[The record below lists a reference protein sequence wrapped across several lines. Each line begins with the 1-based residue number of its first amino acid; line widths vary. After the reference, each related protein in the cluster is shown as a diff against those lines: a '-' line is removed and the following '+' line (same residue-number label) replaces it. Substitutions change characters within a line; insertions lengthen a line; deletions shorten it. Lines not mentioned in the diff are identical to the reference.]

1 MSDAACIAA
10 ARAALR
16 PRGIERQDTMDVGFI
31 GLGRMGRAM
40 AAKLVEAGHTVRVWN
55 RSPGVAREIAGAT
68 PVASAAE
75 AFAGDAAITMLSDDA
90 ALRSVIV
97 EGGLLDGAGRPAL
110 HLSMSTISVALAQE
124 LAAIHARAG
133 IAYVGAPVFGRPDA
147 AAAGALNIV
156 AAGESGAIERAG
168 PLLDAMGTKTWRF
181 GTEPHRANAVKLAG
195 NFMLVSA
202 IETMGEAAAFAEGHG
217 VPAAD
222 LLTMLTGTLFASPV
236 YKGYGAS
243 ISANRYE
250 PPGFGLR
257 LGAKDI
263 GLVLRAAEA
272 ANVPMPF
279 AGVLRDNLIDAI
291 AHGDGDK
298 DLAALA
304 TVATRRSGR

>member
-1 MSDAACIAA
+1 
-10 ARAALR
+10 
-16 PRGIERQDTMDVGFI
+16 MDVGFI

-55 RSPGVAREIAGAT
+55 RTPDAAHGISGAT

-75 AFAGDAAITMLSDDA
+75 AFVGDAAITMLSDDA

-97 EGGLLDGAGRPAL
+97 EGGLLDSAGRPAI

-147 AAAGALNIV
+147 AAAGALNII
-156 AAGESGAIERAG
+156 AAGDAGAIDRAA

-181 GTEPHRANAVKLAG
+181 GTEPHQANAVKLAG

-202 IETMGEAAAFAEGHG
+202 IEAMGEAAAFAEGHG
-217 VPAAD
+217 VAGAD
-222 LLTMLTGTLFASPV
+222 LLDMLTGTLFASPV

-243 ISANRYE
+243 IAANRYE

-263 GLVLRAAEA
+263 GLALGAAA
-272 ANVPMPF
+272 AVNVPMPF
-279 AGVLRDNLIDAI
+279 ASVLRDNLIDAI